1 MTPLHRPAQPDPA
14 ARHLS
19 GVCLTLL
26 LLALPIRVLAHGGH
40 GDEFQGGQAAQSAG
54 AIQVDA
60 TTASRMG
67 LKVQPVTQQRL
78 SFGIQAT
85 GQIESLPSKQVEV
98 TNPVGDT
105 VRAGQPVAL
114 LSSPN
119 LAELRVGSLEK
130 RAEAEANV
138 QQAQADLQLALAN
151 YNQQQQLATADVEQA
166 SVALRIAQ
174 ERYDKDKQLAL
185 AGAIPRR
192 QMLESENQLAA
203 ARAAL
208 AKTNSRL
215 QVLEAAA
222 QLKRA
227 RSQVAVALSRV
238 NLSSATYA
246 ARLRQLGATPN
257 PDGTITIVAPI
268 SGIVADREVTLGQ
281 SAQDAGSKLMTI
293 VDGQVVLATANIYEK
308 DLNQVAKGQQVRVTV
323 DGLPNRTFSGRIT
336 VIGSLVEGDTRI
348 VPVKAELVNTGGVL
362 KPGMFATLE
371 LLTNQTA
378 AAVVVIPKSALVEA
392 NGKQQVYIQNGQSF
406 EPVDVMLGRS
416 DGDLIEVKSG
426 LFAGDNVVVQGAPML
441 YAQSLRGGSEPK
453 AVNPDA
459 PPNPEVGKDAK
470 LPAAGGTGM
479 PWWMLL
485 PIGGAIAA
493 GTFFAGTTWANR
505 RHRKQ
510 LAFVTH
516 GDKDYSPDR
525 YENSHNGLPAFA
537 SESQKS
543 DPAQPSSV
551 PESHQHPS
559 QNN

>member
-1 MTPLHRPAQPDPA
+1 
-14 ARHLS
+14 
-19 GVCLTLL
+19 
-26 LLALPIRVLAHGGH
+26 
-40 GDEFQGGQAAQSAG
+40 
-54 AIQVDA
+54 
-60 TTASRMG
+60 MG
-67 LKVQPVTQQRL
+67 LKVQPVTQRRL

-98 TNPVGDT
+98 TNPVGGTVIRLFVQPGDI

-130 RAEAEANV
+130 RAEAEADV

-151 YNQQQQLATADVEQA
+151 YNQQQQLAAADIEQA

-174 ERYDKDKQLAL
+174 ERYAKDKELAL

-203 ARAAL
+203 ARSAL

-222 QLKRA
+222 QLKRS

-238 NLSSATYA
+238 NLSSATYT

-257 PDGTITIVAPI
+257 PDGTVTIVAPI

-281 SAQDAGSKLMTI
+281 SAQDAGAKLMTI
-293 VDGQVVLATANIYEK
+293 VDSQVVLATANIYEK

-323 DGLPNRTFSGRIT
+323 AGLPNRTFSGRIT
-336 VIGSLVEGDTRI
+336 VIGSVVQGETRV
-348 VPVKAELVNTGGVL
+348 VPVKAEIANSGGVL

-371 LLTNQTA
+371 LLTDQTT

-406 EPVDVMLGRS
+406 EPADVVLGRA

-441 YAQSLRGGSEPK
+441 YAQSLRGGSKP
-453 AVNPDA
+453 AATDSDA
-459 PPNPEVGKDAK
+459 PPNPEAGKDAK
-470 LPAAGGTGM
+470 LLAVGDTEL
-479 PWWMLL
+479 PWWVIV
-485 PIGGAIAA
+485 PGVGAIAV
-493 GTFFAGTTWANR
+493 GTFFAGSFWANR
-505 RHRKQ
+505 RFRR
-510 LAFVTH
+510 AFVSTSNGH
-516 GDKDYSPDR
+516 PLQPNPASKNGTSVSSDRGYGEYS
-525 YENSHNGLPAFA
+525 
-537 SESQKS
+537 SE
-543 DPAQPSSV
+543 QPPPETAV
-551 PESHQHPS
+551 PPHQS
-559 QNN
+559 R